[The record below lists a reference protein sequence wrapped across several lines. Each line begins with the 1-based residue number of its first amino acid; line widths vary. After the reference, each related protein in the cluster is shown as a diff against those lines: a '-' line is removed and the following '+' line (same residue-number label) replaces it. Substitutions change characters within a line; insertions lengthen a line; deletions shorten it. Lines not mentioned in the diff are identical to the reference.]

1 MNLVWAVG
9 GLVFALPAAPSVET
23 SAGVTPP
30 AVEAASEPVP
40 AGAEVVRVKR
50 DFGKPHFDL
59 VIDAWA
65 DSQAATLQRAQ
76 LWWSNTSEGDRRKPL
91 GALIERMVKLQYR
104 RLSSTAVA
112 VAVAGDGKE
121 FTFTVELAGDGQV
134 HAYVAIDTEGGKHIP
149 RCRTTHARLLAR
161 RVLGMPVGISHIAVT
176 CKDDGGAVHSGQIA
190 HREL

>member
-9 GLVFALPAAPSVET
+9 GLLFVLPAASGVPT
-23 SAGVTPP
+23 PAGVAPP
-30 AVEAASEPVP
+30 AVEEASEPVA

-65 DSQAATLQRAQ
+65 DPQAATLHRTQ

-134 HAYVAIDTEGGKHIP
+134 HAYVAVDTEGGKHIS
-149 RCRTTHARLLAR
+149 RCRTTSARLLAR
-161 RVLGMPVGISHIAVT
+161 RVLGMPVGISRIAVT
-176 CKDDGGAVHSGQIA
+176 CKDGGGAVHSGQIA
-190 HREL
+190 HREV